1 MTLEINIAFGGIN
14 HINIGG
20 LDLVP
25 TEETTRDLLGLTHP
39 TFVPLRA
46 KMGSGDKVTP
56 TKSLREL

>member
-20 LDLVP
+20 SDLVA
-25 TEETTRDLLGLTHP
+25 TEETIRVLLGLSQTSNA
-39 TFVPLRA
+39 PLRA